1 VVLFNVTNQAKIIH
15 MSNFVYLLFCLFYL
29 AELLEDVKAV
39 QVGELAID
47 WLRHRVTAAFLSLQG
62 LPEWSKEGTTD
73 YTSMCSQNTENGSS
87 AIEKSIAIGR
97 KKFEVVTNVSQN

>member
-1 VVLFNVTNQAKIIH
+1 MF
-15 MSNFVYLLFCLFYL
+15 SLFYL

-62 LPEWSKEGTTD
+62 LPEWSKKGTTN
-73 YTSMCSQNTENGSS
+73 YTCSQNTENGSS

-97 KKFEVVTNVSQN
+97 KIFEVITNVSQN